1 MHDPDPTGL
10 RQPAPPQA
18 APPSAI
24 AELQERWRT
33 LTGAVLALAIGVA
46 ALPYYTSGLFMK
58 ALQADFGWTRA
69 QVSLGPTLL
78 IAGLVVTAP
87 LIGYLTDRIGARR
100 LIAPGLVALA
110 LCYVALSRLQP
121 APAMY
126 WALMGGMAVLAAG
139 SGTPTVTRIVAESFD
154 RARGTALGAVLAG
167 IGVASA
173 VATPLLAQVIER
185 HGWRNGYLALAAA
198 TLLGMPLALWLLSG
212 SGRRDARQQQAPLS
226 GARFEQ
232 ALRDP
237 VLWILGASFFL
248 VALASA
254 GLIVH
259 LVPLLTDRGASV
271 ADAAATAALVGLC
284 IIGARLATGVL
295 IDRWFAPRVAAGL
308 VTLAAIAFLLF
319 GFGGPAFA
327 AVGAIGIGLSFG
339 AEVDLIG
346 YTVSRYFGFRAYGR
360 LYGLLYAICMA
371 GTASSPLVYG
381 LVVDRVGGYEP
392 MLGAAVVM
400 LLLAAAL
407 FMTLRPFSARTY
419 DDGSN

>member
-1 MHDPDPTGL
+1 MIDPDPAGPRTGP
-10 RQPAPPQA
+10 RPQGTA
-18 APPSAI
+18 PSA
-24 AELQERWRT
+24 ASELRVRWRT
-33 LTGAVLALAIGVA
+33 LTGAVLAMAIGVA

-58 ALQADFGWTRA
+58 ALQSDFGWTRA

-87 LIGYLTDRIGARR
+87 VIGYLTDRIGARR

-110 LCYVALSRLQP
+110 LCYIALSRLEP

-126 WALMGGMAVLAAG
+126 WALMGGMALLAAG

-154 RARGTALGAVLAG
+154 SARGTALGAVLAG

-198 TLLGMPLALWLLSG
+198 TLIGMPLALWLLSG
-212 SGRRDARQQQAPLS
+212 RERHETRQQRTAPT
-226 GARFEQ
+226 GARFDE
-232 ALRDP
+232 AVRDP
-237 VLWILGASFFL
+237 VLWILGVCFFL

-271 ADAAATAALVGLC
+271 ADAAATAAMVGLC
-284 IIGARLATGVL
+284 IIAARLITGVL

-308 VTLAAIAFLLF
+308 VTLGAIAFLLF

-327 AVGAIGIGLSFG
+327 AVGAVGIGLSFG

-371 GTASSPLVYG
+371 GTATSPLVYG
-381 LVVDRVGGYEP
+381 LVADRAGGYEP
-392 MLGAAVVM
+392 MLAAAVAM
-400 LLLAAAL
+400 LLFAAGL
-407 FMTLRPFSARTY
+407 FLTLRPFDARTY
-419 DDGSN
+419 DDRDG